1 MKPPT
6 STTFAVPL
14 GIVLAAAVAMASCMT
29 PGQSRSMRSQLGEIR
44 QQVDT
49 LHDQQSRNGS
59 AIRAVAARADE
70 PRKVPVAEWSRPDRV
85 ASGTRF
91 VPESSATEEILL
103 PEGKI
108 HTPGVSVL
116 QENSSVS
123 AQALAEGLAITKES
137 TVSRGIP
144 PPRPGAL
151 YRRGYVLYHQGA
163 FARAEEAL
171 GSFLLADPDSPH
183 ADNARYW
190 IGECRYAR
198 GLYHEAIEAFREVLD
213 RHPGGG
219 KASHAL
225 YKIALSFE
233 RLGETG
239 GMERALYDLL
249 ERFPESD
256 VAPLARSRLGG
267 A

>member
-1 MKPPT
+1 MKSTT
-6 STTFAVPL
+6 STTVVAQHGVL
-14 GIVLAAAVAMASCMT
+14 LAAAIATVSCMT
-29 PGQSRSMRSQLGEIR
+29 PGQSQSMHSQLVEIR
-44 QQVDT
+44 RQVDT
-49 LHDQQSRNGS
+49 LKDQQSRNG
-59 AIRAVAARADE
+59 IVLRDVAAGTDR
-70 PRKVPVAEWSRPDRV
+70 PRGAPAT
-85 ASGTRF
+85 A
-91 VPESSATEEILL
+91 SSAAVETPLGEETIDA
-103 PEGKI
+103 PADSIAEEKGIVSTQAPVEGAAVTKETSI
-108 HTPGVSVL
+108 SQGVVL
-116 QENSSVS
+116 Q
-123 AQALAEGLAITKES
+123 Q
-137 TVSRGIP
+137 
-144 PPRPGAL
+144 PGAL
-151 YRRGYVLYHQGA
+151 YRRGYVLYHQGEY
-163 FARAEEAL
+163 ARAEEAL
-171 GSFLLADPDSPH
+171 GSFLLAEPVSPH

-198 GLYHEAIEAFREVLD
+198 GLYHEAIEAFREVID

-239 GMERALYDLL
+239 GMQKTLQDLL